1 MAVTVSGTS
10 ITFNDSTVQTTA
22 FGGLPANFAVGNFQT
37 LFNCSR
43 TNIISGDTAPAG
55 PTAYATNSGTDGNGS
70 VLTVRSGNVS
80 SPGASALAAY
90 PNTAAVTG
98 TWRACGAVGASAY
111 NGCANVTNMYVFLA
125 VRIA

>member
-55 PTAYATNSGTDGNGS
+55 PTAYATTSGDGGNGS
-70 VLTVRSGNVS
+70 VVTVRSGNVS
-80 SPGASALAAY
+80 TPGAAAY
-90 PNTAAVTG
+90 PNYSNTAAVTG
-98 TWRACGAVGASAY
+98 TWRACGAVGASQF
-111 NGCANVTNMYVFLA
+111 NSCANVTNMYTFLA